1 MWKLAIAFIVFSL
14 AALYFIMN
22 GGDKVNMAGEAGHG
36 NPTEAPASAPA
47 TPGSAPSA
55 TPAPASPATAK

>member
-1 MWKLAIAFIVFSL
+1 MWKIAIAFIVFSV

-47 TPGSAPSA
+47 TPATLA
-55 TPAPASPATAK
+55 TPAPASPAATK